1 MNPVSASGPS
11 NTLFPV
17 FVKLENIRV
26 LVVGGGAVGLEKL
39 RALLSNA
46 PQARVTLVAA
56 QICPDIR
63 SLAAAH
69 DYLEL
74 KERAFS
80 PCDLL
85 GKDLIIAATNDCDLH
100 LQIRD
105 MAKAQHILINV
116 ADTPELCDFYLGSI
130 VSKGQVKI
138 AISTNGKSPTVAKRL
153 RELLSDLI
161 PDEMDELLDRLGIL
175 RSRLK
180 GDFAQ
185 KVRRLNELTEMLVL
199 KGGDSNPDKGE
210 GPVSL

>member
-1 MNPVSASGPS
+1 MQERPSS

-17 FVKLENIRV
+17 FIKLENIQV
-26 LVVGGGAVGLEKL
+26 LVVGGGPVGLEKL

-46 PQARVTLVAA
+46 PQARVTLVALTVC
-56 QICPDIR
+56 QEIRDLVSTHEYLDI
-63 SLAAAH
+63 
-69 DYLEL
+69 

-85 GKDLIIAATNDCDLH
+85 GKDLVIAATNDYDLH
-100 LQIRD
+100 VQIRD

-116 ADTPELCDFYLGSI
+116 ADTPALCDFYLGSI

-153 RELLSDLI
+153 REILSDLI
-161 PDEMDELLDRLGIL
+161 PDDMDTLLGRLGII

-180 GDFAQ
+180 GDFAE
-185 KVRRLNELTEMLVL
+185 KVKKLNELTEVLVR
-199 KGGDSNPDKGE
+199 DSDQE
-210 GPVSL
+210 RS

>member
-1 MNPVSASGPS
+1 MIPVPASGPS

-17 FVKLENIRV
+17 FVKLENIQV

-39 RALLSNA
+39 RALLFNA
-46 PQARVTLVAA
+46 PQARVTLVAT
-56 QICPDIR
+56 QICPEIR
-63 SLAAAH
+63 SLAATYE
-69 DYLEL
+69 YLDL

-85 GKDLIIAATNDCDLH
+85 GKDLIIAATNDYDLH

-161 PDEMDELLDRLGIL
+161 PDEMDVLLERLGIL

-180 GDFAQ
+180 GDFAH
-185 KVRRLNELTEMLVL
+185 KVRKLSELTEMLVRE
-199 KGGDSNPDKGE
+199 GEDKDKRKD
-210 GPVSL
+210 